1 VQTFLQ
7 RARFLPLLTLAT
19 IIIASQ
25 PNGAH
30 AQSAATKIAQQA
42 LKPASEPAP
51 KPALIGYFPQWGIYN
66 QPQYLVK
73 NLATG
78 TTPLVDQINYAQGFV
93 TNGHCSIADPNA
105 DLNYSFTA
113 EQSVDGTPD
122 TLTQAFRGNLHQ
134 LQKLKLKFPNLRI
147 LISLEGHS
155 ADFAD
160 DAQPANRT
168 AFVTSCIDTFL
179 KGQFAPGITIPG
191 LFDGIDLDWEYPH
204 QPDAANYVALL
215 KEFRRQMDSV
225 RPGLLLN
232 VAVGASPHS
241 HEGTDMAEIG
251 RLVDRIG
258 LMTYDMSGPWNETT
272 GFVAPLT
279 ASPNYS
285 GGTVAHSVE
294 AYLAAG
300 VPAEKLLMG
309 VPFYGYGWHQVSED
323 DNGLGQEGSPIHG
336 DRPYSYI
343 ESLVS
348 TSTVYRDPDSQT
360 PWLFDGDIFWTYDD
374 PLSISHKAQ
383 FALDHQLGG
392 LMIWELGEDNATSD
406 LLHAAHQSL
415 RLAAPPALPVLS
427 DADDSIEGDS
437 ASPAPSR

>member
-1 VQTFLQ
+1 VL
-7 RARFLPLLTLAT
+7 
-19 IIIASQ
+19 ASQ
-25 PNGAH
+25 PNTAH
-30 AQSAATKIAQQA
+30 AQSTAKIAHLPA
-42 LKPASEPAP
+42 LNSASIPAS
-51 KPALIGYFPQWGIYN
+51 KPALVGYFPQWGIYN

-105 DLNYSFTA
+105 DLNYTFTA
-113 EQSVDGTPD
+113 EQSVDGKPD
-122 TLTQAFRGNLHQ
+122 TLTQTFRGNLHQ
-134 LQKLKLKFPNLRI
+134 LQKLKNKFPNLRI

-160 DAQPANRT
+160 DAQPANRA

-179 KGQFAPGITIPG
+179 KGKFAPGITVPG

-215 KEFRRQMDSV
+215 KEFRRQMDTV

-232 VAVGASPHS
+232 VAVGSSPHVY
-241 HEGTDMAEIG
+241 EGTDMAEIS

-258 LMTYDMSGPWNETT
+258 LMTYDMSGPWSETT

-279 ASPNYS
+279 ADPTYK
-285 GGTVAHSVE
+285 GGTVANSID

-309 VPFYGYGWHQVSED
+309 VPFYGYGWHQVPED
-323 DNGLGQEGSPIHG
+323 DNGLAQEGSPIHG

-343 ESLVS
+343 ESLAP
-348 TSTVYRDPDSQT
+348 TSTVYRDPESQT

-374 PLSISHKAQ
+374 PLSISRKAQ
-383 FALDHQLGG
+383 YALDHQLGG

-415 RLAAPPALPVLS
+415 GLAASPALPDLT
-427 DADDSIEGDS
+427 DTDDSTEGDS
-437 ASPAPSR
+437 TTSAPSR